1 MLLTVAIPTT
11 HDRQVLFDKLV
22 DKISGLTEGMDDV
35 QIIYAVDNYELSIG
49 AKRNQLLNH
58 AKGKYFVMVD
68 SDDDIHDDY
77 FSLVMPQLSKEP
89 DCIGYYELIV
99 GAQVRKVKHSI
110 TCKQWTDTP
119 LQRTPFYKTP
129 IRTDI
134 AKAIGFEDKRYGED
148 HVFAKAIYPLLRK
161 EIFIDEALYIYNQ
174 PKPMSEV
181 EHKKR
186 YGIR

>member
-11 HDRQVLFDKLV
+11 YDREPLFNKLI
-22 DKISGLTEGMDDV
+22 DRISELAEGIEGV

-58 AKGKYFVMVD
+58 AKGEYFVMVD
-68 SDDDIHDDY
+68 SDDNIHDDY
-77 FSLVMPQLSKEP
+77 FTDVMPLLKQAP
-89 DCIGYYELIV
+89 DCIGYYELVV
-99 GAQVRKVKHSI
+99 GKTIQEVKHSI

-129 IRTDI
+129 IRTEL

-148 HVFAKAIYPLLRK
+148 HTFAKSIYPLLRK
-161 EIFIDEALYIYNQ
+161 EIFIDKALYIYNQ
-174 PKPMSEV
+174 PAPMTQQQ
-181 EHKKR
+181 HRQR